1 VPYLIYAPDT
11 PDRRVYELKPGIN
24 TLGRE
29 ITNTIVLL
37 GETVSRHHARINVAP
52 TEITIVDCQSS
63 NHTFVNQVQLGI
75 DAYRLHD
82 GDLVR
87 CDTFGFQFAE
97 HLTCSEPQP
106 IVTDRELSTEN
117 LKQIALHQQPEQLEE
132 LVHQKANSDAP
143 QERLLVLNEV
153 GVRQQRSIVA
163 GSLLGVPALVEREQ
177 HTVNKLK
184 ILLEV
189 SKQLWSPDEPDK
201 LLHKILD
208 LLFQIMDID
217 RAVIL
222 LVDPDSG
229 QLELK
234 AAKSRSNIP
243 DDPQSYSRRIVELAY
258 QSGDAIITQDAKDDD
273 RFDDSVSIIRQ
284 VIQNCMCVPFKN
296 YTEIMGVL
304 YIHNSSLSVSYTHED
319 LEFLSA
325 LSNQAAVVIHM
336 SREFHKREQKLK
348 QQVMELQIQIDQ
360 GKKESDVAE
369 ILSLDF
375 FQKLQQRAEQL
386 QNKNNRV

>member
-1 VPYLIYAPDT
+1 ML
-11 PDRRVYELKPGIN
+11 
-24 TLGRE
+24 
-29 ITNTIVLL
+29 
-37 GETVSRHHARINVAP
+37 
-52 TEITIVDCQSS
+52 
-63 NHTFVNQVQLGI
+63 
-75 DAYRLHD
+75 
-82 GDLVR
+82 
-87 CDTFGFQFAE
+87 
-97 HLTCSEPQP
+97 SEV
-106 IVTDRELSTEN
+106 I
-117 LKQIALHQQPEQLEE
+117 
-132 LVHQKANSDAP
+132 
-143 QERLLVLNEV
+143 
-153 GVRQQRSIVA
+153 
-163 GSLLGVPALVEREQ
+163 GVPALVEREQ

-189 SKQLWSPDEPDK
+189 SKQLWSPDEPDN
-201 LLHKILD
+201 LLLKILD

-234 AAKSRSNIP
+234 AAKSRPNIP
-243 DDPQSYSRRIVELAY
+243 EDPQSYSRRIVELAY

-273 RFDDSVSIIRQ
+273 RFDNSVSIIRQ

-296 YTEIMGVL
+296 YTEVMGVL
-304 YIHNSSLSVSYTHED
+304 YIHNSSLLVSYTHED

-336 SREFHKREQKLK
+336 YREFHQREQKLK

-386 QNKNNRV
+386 QHKNNQV